1 MPATNPAIDNVRAST
16 IIAEGTNSLF
26 KHSVTVK
33 APPERVWTIWMDV
46 TNWPT
51 WDPLIKESSSAG
63 PLRLGVQGRVVPHRG
78 LPSRFKIV
86 SFEPKIKW
94 ALEASLIAAK
104 LKVTRSLTTQD
115 GLTTFTHEVE
125 FSGFA
130 SSIFANLLGPE
141 FRVALP
147 EVMNRLAAQAMTSEE
162 E

>member
-1 MPATNPAIDNVRAST
+1 MPATNPSTDNVRAST
-16 IIAEGTNSLF
+16 TTAEGTNSLF

-33 APPERVWTIWMDV
+33 APPERVWSIWMDV

-51 WDPLIKESSSAG
+51 WDPLIKASSSAG
-63 PLRLGVQGRVVPHRG
+63 PLKLGAQGRVVPKRG
-78 LPSRFKIV
+78 LPSSFKIV

-104 LKVTRSLTTQD
+104 LKVTRSLITQD
-115 GLTTFTHEVE
+115 NFTTFTHEVE

-147 EVMNRLAAQAMTSEE
+147 EVMNRLAAQAMTSEKE
-162 E
+162 

>member
-33 APPERVWTIWMDV
+33 ASPERVWSIWMDV
-46 TNWPT
+46 ANWPT

-63 PLRLGVQGRVVPHRG
+63 PLKLGVQGRVVPQKG

-86 SFEPKIKW
+86 SFEPRIKW

-104 LKVTRSLTTQD
+104 LKITRSLTIQGD
-115 GLTTFTHEVE
+115 FTTFTHEVE

-147 EVMNRLAAQAMTSEE
+147 EVMNRLAAQAMTSEKE
-162 E
+162 

>member
-1 MPATNPAIDNVRAST
+1 MPATNPAIDNVRATT
-16 IIAEGTNSLF
+16 IIAGGTNSLF
-26 KHSVTVK
+26 KHSVTIK
-33 APPERVWTIWMDV
+33 APPERIWSIWMDV
-46 TNWPT
+46 ANWPT

-63 PLRLGVQGRVVPHRG
+63 PLNLGVQGRIVPKKG

-86 SFEPKIKW
+86 SFEPKMKW

-115 GLTTFTHEVE
+115 DFTTFTHEVE

-130 SSIFANLLGPE
+130 SLIFANLLGPE

-147 EVMNRLAAQAMTSEE
+147 EVMSRLAAQAMIPKKE
-162 E
+162 

>member
-33 APPERVWTIWMDV
+33 ASPERVWSIWMDV
-46 TNWPT
+46 ANWPT
-51 WDPLIKESSSAG
+51 WDPLIKESSSAR
-63 PLRLGVQGRVVPHRG
+63 PLKLGVQGRVVPKRG

-86 SFEPKIKW
+86 SFEPRIKW

-115 GLTTFTHEVE
+115 NFTTFTHEVE

-147 EVMNRLAAQAMTSEE
+147 EVMNRLAAQAMTSEKE
-162 E
+162 